1 MKTTILY
8 LLIIALCVSLLV
20 NSCAAGKN
28 SIATIEMPTENIVE
42 KNNCYVIL
50 KDGTVKYYSTL
61 KLVTGIF
68 KAPHL
73 LADGKVEI
81 MPSAIREYRDAN
93 YHAIDQKTFYTK
105 VSTHVAT
112 NVLPGFAVREIKGNL
127 NVYSI
132 QFYNGSNV
140 YKKYFLQNGND
151 GKILPYTPEL
161 LNEYA
166 KLNAEVKNFL
176 LKKKSKQK
184 QLLAVINSYN
194 NSLSISKN

>member
-8 LLIIALCVSLLV
+8 LLIIAICVSLLV
-20 NSCAAGKN
+20 TSCAAGKN
-28 SIATIEMPTENIVE
+28 NVAITETPTENIID
-42 KNNCYVIL
+42 KATCYVVL
-50 KDGTVKYYSTL
+50 KDGTVKYYTTL
-61 KLVTGIF
+61 KLVTGVF
-68 KAPHL
+68 KTPHL

-81 MPSAIREYRDAN
+81 LPAAIKEYKDAH
-93 YHAIDQKTFYTK
+93 YYAIDQKQFYTK
-105 VSTHVAT
+105 VKTHVAT

-127 NVYSI
+127 NLYSI

-140 YKKYFLQNGND
+140 YKKYFLQNGNE
-151 GKILPYTPEL
+151 GKILAYTPEL

-166 KLNAEVKNFL
+166 NNNAEVKNFL
-176 LKKKSKQK
+176 AKKKNKQK